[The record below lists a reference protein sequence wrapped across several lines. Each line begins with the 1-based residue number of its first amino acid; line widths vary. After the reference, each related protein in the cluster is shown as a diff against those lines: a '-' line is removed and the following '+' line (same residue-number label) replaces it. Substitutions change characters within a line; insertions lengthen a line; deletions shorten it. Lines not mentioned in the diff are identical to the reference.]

1 MESNYDH
8 KALIV
13 FAKNLEKGKVKT
25 RLAKEIGTQ
34 KALEIYKECCI
45 HTMTNTFDIPA
56 RKMLFYS
63 DYIEN
68 GDLWGSDDFAKFVQ
82 NGNDLGDRMM
92 HAFRVAF
99 DKSVKAIIIGT
110 DCMELTRDLIN
121 EAFDRLDDHDFVVGP
136 ANDGGYYLLGM
147 NAFYPELF
155 QNMEWSTDTVLEKT
169 LSKINAEQS
178 VYRLPEL
185 IDIDTIEDLEK
196 SMPYGDLY

>member
-1 MESNYDH
+1 
-8 KALIV
+8 
-13 FAKNLEKGKVKT
+13 
-25 RLAKEIGTQ
+25 
-34 KALEIYKECCI
+34 
-45 HTMTNTFDIPA
+45 
-56 RKMLFYS
+56 
-63 DYIEN
+63 
-68 GDLWGSDDFAKFVQ
+68 
-82 NGNDLGDRMM
+82 
-92 HAFRVAF
+92 
-99 DKSVKAIIIGT
+99 
-110 DCMELTRDLIN
+110 MELTRDLIN